1 MYYFFFLFSVNSG
14 ASGSATQDL
23 DGATNGPIS
32 QTKRALQAHAQA
44 MALCAQS
51 FVYPTQ
57 NLFSKYASC
66 AF

>member
-1 MYYFFFLFSVNSG
+1 MYCFFPFVVNSG
-14 ASGSATQDL
+14 ASGSTTQGL
-23 DGATNGPIS
+23 DAATNGPIS

-57 NLFSKYASC
+57 NLLSKYASY
-66 AF
+66 AV